1 MDTERK
7 HLFTWLLAAVCLASF
22 ILRLTAGLQL
32 LASDPFVSAPPSTT
46 DMATYKTISEAILKG
61 NFPKEFYYQP
71 FYYAVFLPAVQ
82 FFSGPSDFA
91 VVLAQTLCGTLA
103 VLFAGLAAARI
114 AGKKA
119 GIAAAVLLTFSHIAI
134 LYTPYRLIEIS
145 QLLWFT
151 LLLFLTLDSMRKGG
165 MLRWFLTGLIL
176 SFAILSRGNAWC
188 FLPAV
193 LLAFHYGECRF
204 RKSGKKTVLL
214 SLSLLFAGIILPQ
227 IPFAAV
233 NSIHYGRLRGPST
246 AGSAVLALGNTK
258 EAPPG
263 GLEYPLSYEIWTKN
277 EAVRSVPMRIL
288 DWFLE
293 EPLAYLELTFRKC
306 FLFWNCYDIPNNI
319 NPAVMSKRSPLLS
332 FFPLIPTGFLLV
344 LCLTAVLMSLKRV
357 RRHRALAVF
366 LLFLCFYW
374 LAAAAFY
381 NLGRF
386 RIPAFGFFCI
396 ASGLCIAELIR
407 SFRKKEYRKLVL
419 YHGIALIASI
429 FVVYPGYDLYR
440 ENLESS
446 LIRIAR
452 PSGVQVPVPG
462 QGRMVTDH
470 GPRSFGGWNLVKG
483 NYFRKTF
490 AAKTAPG
497 TIVPLSIALCRIAD
511 DPIPVLRIN
520 GQQFVL
526 SDMKTGALAYP
537 TLKIPYPEDGI
548 FHIEVYGALALAAD
562 LQREYGRTMTGEG
575 TPLPYEL
582 LMKVQMPE

>member
-1 MDTERK
+1 MKSAKTHR
-7 HLFTWLLAAVCLASF
+7 FAYLLAAVCLAAF
-22 ILRLTAGLQL
+22 LLRLTAGLQL
-32 LASDPFVSAPPSTT
+32 LASDPFVSSPPSTT

-61 NFPKEFYYQP
+61 SFPKEFYYQP
-71 FYYAVFLPAVQ
+71 FYYAVFLPFIQ
-82 FFSGPSDFA
+82 LLTGPSDFMI
-91 VVLAQTLCGTLA
+91 VLAQAFCGMLA
-103 VLFAGLAAARI
+103 VLFAGLSAARI

-119 GIAAAVLLTFSHIAI
+119 GIAAALLLAFSHIAI

-145 QLLWFT
+145 QLMWFT
-151 LLLFLTLDSMRKGG
+151 LLLFLTLEAMRAGG
-165 MLRWFLTGLIL
+165 LFRWLLTGIVL

-188 FLPAV
+188 FLPAI
-193 LLAFHYGECRF
+193 LLAFYFGECRF
-204 RKSGKKTVLL
+204 RKSGKKAVLL

-233 NSIHYGRLRGPST
+233 NSIHYGYLRGPST

-306 FLFWNCYDIPNNI
+306 FLFWNFYDIPNNI
-319 NPAVMSKRSPLLS
+319 NPAVMSKRSALLS
-332 FFPLIPTGFLLV
+332 SVPLIPTGFLLV
-344 LCLTAVLMSLKRV
+344 LCIASVLMSLKRV
-357 RRHRALAVF
+357 RRHRFLAVF

-396 ASGLCIAELIR
+396 AGGLCIAGLIR

-419 YHGIALIASI
+419 YHGFALIAAI
-429 FVVYPGYDLYR
+429 FIVYPGYDLYR
-440 ENLESS
+440 EYLESS

-490 AAKTAPG
+490 TAKTAPG
-497 TIVPLSIALCRIAD
+497 TIVPLSIALCRTAD

-526 SDMKTGALAYP
+526 SDMKTGAFAYP
-537 TLKIPYPEDGI
+537 TLRIPYPQDGV
-548 FHIEVYGALALAAD
+548 FHVEVYGALSAAAD
-562 LQREYGRTMTGEG
+562 LQRDYGRTMTGEG

-582 LMKVQMPE
+582 LMKVQLPE